1 MRATA
6 ATIEKAAEDA
16 LTGRD
21 LQREETRRRLRD
33 AALDVYRRD
42 GFATARIDDIARAV
56 GVSRGTFY
64 FHFPAKEDVLADLLR
79 EAEANVARAVERVP
93 SSAPIKKSL
102 EALCVAFAKQWENE
116 RELFPEVGGV
126 ALRRAAATLRKDE
139 VSATH
144 RALAVALGCAID
156 RRELSRHFAPDTLAD
171 MYLINVFAATLAWC
185 ARPDFPLVRA
195 LAAATELFLEGARQ
209 RRR

>member
-6 ATIEKAAEDA
+6 TTMDDA

-33 AALDVYRRD
+33 AALVVYRRD
-42 GFATARIDDIARAV
+42 GFQTARIDDIVRAV

-79 EAEANVARAVERVP
+79 EAEANIARAIERVP

-102 EALCVAFAKQWENE
+102 EAMCVAFAKQWEHE
-116 RELFPEVGGV
+116 RDLFPEVGAV
-126 ALRRAAATLRKDE
+126 ALRRAANTLRKDE
-139 VSATH
+139 VSSVH
-144 RALAVALGCAID
+144 RALAAALGSAVD
-156 RRELSRHFAPDTLAD
+156 RRELSRHFTPDTLAD
-171 MYLINVFAATLAWC
+171 MYLINAFAAALAWC
-185 ARPDFPLVRA
+185 ARPDLPLLRA
-195 LAAATELFLEGARQ
+195 LAGATELFLDGARQ